1 MLKVENK
8 YNYFILIPNLI
19 WIVKGIVFFYTNDV
33 LNDHYLG
40 SKFFAHFLLSFL
52 TIPTSLLL
60 MGIFNKAKWKS
71 FDTDFGWLILL
82 YIIYSI
88 FVFS

>member
-1 MLKVENK
+1 MFKVRNK
-8 YNYFILIPNLI
+8 YNYLILIPNLL
-19 WIVKGIVFFYTNDV
+19 WIVKGVVFFYTNDV

-40 SKFFAHFLLSFL
+40 SKFFAHFLLSLFL
-52 TIPTSLLL
+52 ILPSLLL

-71 FDTDFGWLILL
+71 FYTDFGWLFLI
-82 YIIYSI
+82 YFIYSI